1 MPTVVEV
8 VCPDDAA
15 AGSTISV
22 ATDHG
27 SFDVVVPDG
36 VEPGQAF
43 TLELPDVPVEQP
55 ADAAPEHPDGYGGLG
70 VVAEQLE
77 EAHRVAAEFF
87 NTDGSPLDMR
97 DLKPGAAEVLAAA
110 LRQLGHAV
118 DDASCGE
125 ELDEFIWK
133 HCHAFAEWKGIDGEQ
148 DLRWTPLHKEY
159 SALAEGA
166 IAETLAELS
175 CSAEQ
180 VFAYAEVHGGDQT
193 VDKAMT
199 RLLALAEYRHF
210 CEMMHRYSEEEELAS
225 GMRVMGM

>member
-1 MPTVVEV
+1 
-8 VCPDDAA
+8 
-15 AGSTISV
+15 
-22 ATDHG
+22 
-27 SFDVVVPDG
+27 
-36 VEPGQAF
+36 
-43 TLELPDVPVEQP
+43 
-55 ADAAPEHPDGYGGLG
+55 
-70 VVAEQLE
+70 
-77 EAHRVAAEFF
+77 
-87 NTDGSPLDMR
+87 MR